1 MDLFSSTDGA
11 TPEPALEPV
20 VVVVENM
27 QEDAV
32 HSTDDH
38 VYVPDSENEVENTWG
53 QAYEWNSEDSSK
65 NIIIPETPCDEL
77 HEKGSEGTHYAKIQL
92 QLRGT
97 QFKVGISP
105 DPSSSAEF
113 CAQLVYNE
121 SSHVDG
127 SHSVTS
133 PYLHCRA
140 RASCIQLRVRYPR
153 VCKCITSKAQI
164 I

>member
-53 QAYEWNSEDSSK
+53 QAYGLNSEDSSR
-65 NIIIPETPCDEL
+65 NIIIPETPSDEL
-77 HEKGSEGTHYAKIQL
+77 HEEGSEGAHYAQILL

-97 QFKVGISP
+97 QPKAGISP
-105 DPSSSAEF
+105 APSSSAEF

-121 SSHVDG
+121 S
-127 SHSVTS
+127 
-133 PYLHCRA
+133 
-140 RASCIQLRVRYPR
+140 
-153 VCKCITSKAQI
+153 
-164 I
+164 